1 VTVLTPLFI
10 LNIFTL
16 FSFFLESSTGSVTFD
31 QVLLVLAIIL
41 MAYFSFIPTIK
52 AEISDVSYITFI
64 DIIII
69 SCLFTCLLS
78 LVYHYFESKVTS
90 ADALFDVNFYISLG
104 IFLFAVAISLL
115 KYLIFVFKI
124 SIIDRTPPEEKK
136 TAGGKF
142 NQNLWSNPKLKE
154 FRQVTK

>member
-1 VTVLTPLFI
+1 
-10 LNIFTL
+10 
-16 FSFFLESSTGSVTFD
+16 
-31 QVLLVLAIIL
+31 

-78 LVYHYFESKVTS
+78 LVYHYFESKVTN

-104 IFLFAVAISLL
+104 IFVFAITISLI
-115 KYLIFVFKI
+115 KYLIFVLKI

-136 TAGGKF
+136 VAGGKF
-142 NQNLWSNPKLKE
+142 NQNLWQNPKLRS
-154 FRQVTK
+154 FHQGTK